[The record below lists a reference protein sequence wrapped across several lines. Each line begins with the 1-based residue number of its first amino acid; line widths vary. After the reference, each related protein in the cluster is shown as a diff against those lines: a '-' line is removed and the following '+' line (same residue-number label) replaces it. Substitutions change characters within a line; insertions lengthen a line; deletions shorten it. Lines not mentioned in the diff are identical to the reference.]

1 MKLDLSFVKNHP
13 DLFTFQKA
21 DTIFPHDSFMA
32 RTVLRVLPDWVTP
45 NEVTTIRIIG
55 TPFVMWLILSQAYE
69 SGIVL
74 FLLLAFTD
82 AIDGSLARTQHKITN
97 FGKLYDP
104 LADKLLI
111 GTMVLLLVFQ
121 NFHPLLGFMV
131 LGIEILFILFAFI
144 AKIKFHTVRAANV
157 WGKIKMVSQ
166 VLAVFLTLAALM
178 LQAPQLLTLASI
190 VFGIAIGFAFLS
202 LFAHGI

>member
-1 MKLDLSFVKNHP
+1 MKLDLSFVRNHP
-13 DLFTFQKA
+13 DLFKFQKA
-21 DTIFPHDSFMA
+21 DVVFPHDSFMQ
-32 RTVLRVLPDWVTP
+32 RTILRIFPHWITP
-45 NEVTTIRIIG
+45 NQVTTVRVIG
-55 TPFVMWLILSQAYE
+55 TPFVMSLILMQAYE

-82 AIDGSLARTQHKITN
+82 AIDGSLARTRNQITN
-97 FGKLYDP
+97 FGKLFDP

-111 GTMVLLLVFQ
+111 GTMVLILVFQ
-121 NFHPLLGFMV
+121 HFHYLLGFAV
-131 LGIEILFILFAFI
+131 LGIEILFILVAFI
-144 AKIKFHTVRAANV
+144 AKIKFNTVRAANV

-178 LQAPQLLTLASI
+178 LNAPQLLTIASI